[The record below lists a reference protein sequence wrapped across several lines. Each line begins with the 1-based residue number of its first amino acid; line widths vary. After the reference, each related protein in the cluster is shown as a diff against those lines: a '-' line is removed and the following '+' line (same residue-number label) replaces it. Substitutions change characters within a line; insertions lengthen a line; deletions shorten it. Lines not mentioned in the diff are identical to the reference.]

1 MKNNNKSK
9 IFANKCSALPQL
21 ELNIFL
27 TCSDIHKIWFCIT
40 LPLSYELKKI
50 NVPDM
55 GLLPNVSTKF
65 SESAIFEAVKAN
77 FMNYVQ
83 QKKLGL

>member
-1 MKNNNKSK
+1 MFSTSSIRAKY
-9 IFANKCSALPQL
+9 IPYLQWHTQDFVLHH
-21 ELNIFL
+21 L
-27 TCSDIHKIWFCIT
+27 TV
-40 LPLSYELKKI
+40 PLSYDLKKI
-50 NVPDM
+50 KVLDM
-55 GLLPNVSTKF
+55 RPNVSTKF